1 MRNKPNVIYILADD
15 MGYGDVS
22 HFNENC
28 GFKTE
33 NFDEMCERGLSFEDA
48 HASSSLCTPSRYGI
62 LTGRYNWR
70 SRLKNGVLGGY
81 SKPLIEE
88 GRETVANLFKN
99 QGYKTACIG
108 KWHLG
113 LDWKWVGEE
122 QDVVTF
128 DAPEGIDYSKE
139 IGKTPNH
146 YGFDY
151 FYGISSSLDMP
162 PYVYIENNRVT
173 MEPTK
178 FTSGEGKGFWRKG
191 PTADDFNHEEVF
203 PNMTDRV
210 IKFIEDNKKE
220 PFFIYYPMPAP
231 HTPILPLDEFKG
243 KSALNEYGDFVMMCD
258 SEVGRINKCLKD
270 NGLYDN
276 TIVIFTSDNGF
287 APMAGFQELIDL
299 GHNPSYKFRGHKAD
313 IYEGGHRVPLIITW
327 PDKINGGRRIK
338 ETVSLVDFMATM
350 AELFEV
356 KLPSNMGEDSVS
368 NLEAWLNEEYKKPIR
383 EATVSQS
390 DDGSL
395 SIRKGDFK
403 LEMCP
408 GSGGWSYPAP
418 NKDDTSN
425 MPSVQLYNLKHD
437 IGEKNNICEEKP
449 EIVRELKILLAK
461 YIRDGRSTYGEKQ
474 KNDGVDVWPT
484 IEWIKED

>member
-1 MRNKPNVIYILADD
+1 MSRPNVVYILADD
-15 MGYGDVS
+15 MGYGDIS
-22 HFNENC
+22 YFNDEC
-28 GFKTE
+28 KFKTK

-88 GRETVANLFKN
+88 GRKTVANLFKE

-113 LDWKWVGEE
+113 LEWNWIKEE
-122 QDVVTF
+122 KEVETF

-139 IGKTPNH
+139 IGKTPNY

-162 PYVYIENNRVT
+162 PYVYIENSKLT

-178 FTSGEGKGFWRKG
+178 ITKGKGKEFWREG

-203 PNMTDRV
+203 PNMTNRV
-210 IKFIEDNKKE
+210 IKFINENKEE

-231 HTPILPLDEFKG
+231 HTPILPLNEFKG
-243 KSALNEYGDFVMMCD
+243 KSNINEYCDFVMMCD

-270 NGLYDN
+270 NEIYDS
-276 TIVIFTSDNGF
+276 TIVIFASDNGF
-287 APMAGFQELIDL
+287 APMAGLNELITL

-313 IYEGGHRVPLIITW
+313 IYEGGQRVPLIITW
-327 PDKINGGRRIK
+327 PDKIKGGRRIK

-350 AELFEV
+350 AELFDV
-356 KLPSNMGEDSVS
+356 NLPSNMGEDSVS
-368 NLEAWLNEEYKKPIR
+368 NLEAWLKEDYKKPIR

-395 SIRKGDFK
+395 SIIKGDFK

-418 NKDDTSN
+418 NKDDISN
-425 MPSVQLYNLKHD
+425 MPNIQLYNLKDD
-437 IGEKNNICEEKP
+437 IGENSNIYEENK
-449 EIVRELKILLAK
+449 EIVDELRRLLTK
-461 YIRDGRSTYGEKQ
+461 YITDGRSTKGEKQ
-474 KNDGVDVWPT
+474 KNDGVDIWPA
-484 IEWIKED
+484 IEWIKKQ